1 MIEKSVSIIIPAYNE
16 ELVIS
21 KFLDNLKIT
30 MSENFSNYEIIVVN
44 DGSSD
49 NTAKLIAEKEGIVL
63 ISHPYNKGNGA
74 TVRTGIRAATKEF
87 VIMLDSDGQHDVKDI
102 ITITNLLTTYDC
114 VVGARSGDSDG
125 SFHRNIAN
133 RTYNLFAT
141 YMTGMVIKDLTSG
154 FRGFRRNV
162 IKQFL
167 YLFPN
172 GFSYPTTSTLA
183 VIKAGYNLTFFPIKA
198 KKRVGKSKIR
208 VFRDGMRFLIIIVK
222 ITSLFSPL
230 KIFIPISSFF
240 VLSGILHVIYKMF
253 IMHARYTQFSI
264 FLITAGILFFLI
276 GLVSEQITSL
286 RYSRINE
293 DH

>member
-1 MIEKSVSIIIPAYNE
+1 MIENSVSVIIPAYNE
-16 ELVIS
+16 EAVILE
-21 KFLDNLKIT
+21 FLLKLKSIMLT
-30 MSENFSNYEIIVVN
+30 NFKNYEIIVVN
-44 DGSSD
+44 DGSTD
-49 NTAKLIAEKEGIVL
+49 NTLKMIEDQKDIAI

-74 TVRTGIRAATKEF
+74 TVRTGIRAATKDF
-87 VIMLDSDGQHDVKDI
+87 VIMLDSDGQHDVNDI
-102 ITITNLLTTYDC
+102 IPIAELLSTYDC
-114 VVGARSGDSDG
+114 VIGARTDESDG
-125 SFHRNIAN
+125 SLHRNTAN
-133 RTYNLFAT
+133 KIYNLFAS
-141 YMTGMVIKDLTSG
+141 YMTGMKIKDLTSG

-198 KKRVGKSKIR
+198 QKRVGKSKIKI
-208 VFRDGMRFLIIIVK
+208 FRDGGRFFMIIIK

-230 KIFIPISSFF
+230 KIFLPVSLLFIA
-240 VLSGILHVIYKMF
+240 SGFAHMIYKIF
-253 IMHARYTQFSI
+253 IMNGKYTQFSV

-293 DH
+293 EN